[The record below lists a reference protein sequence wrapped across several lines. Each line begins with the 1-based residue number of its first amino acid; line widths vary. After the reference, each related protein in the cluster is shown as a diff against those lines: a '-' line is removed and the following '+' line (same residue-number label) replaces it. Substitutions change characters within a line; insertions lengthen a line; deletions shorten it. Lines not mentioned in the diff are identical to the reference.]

1 MSQVGAEGRSFERI
15 TLDDL
20 RRLASIAREDREAFF
35 ADHPDWASLYKD
47 RLLAVALCQG
57 AAAHFLDGQRG
68 VNDFDVYSFYAAH
81 ASRPWYAK
89 RNKPWDFGD
98 PKFGRTLDRP
108 DYKGRRV
115 DLLGRGIPHRQ
126 EEDPA
131 LAIRRW
137 LRTDRGD
144 SARLLAQ
151 RPIVLLSPEDRLGE
165 VIWKPASPA
174 SAV

>member
-1 MSQVGAEGRSFERI
+1 MSQVGPEGRSFEKI

-20 RRLASIAREDREAFF
+20 RKLASIASEDREAFF

-47 RLLAVALCQG
+47 RLLAVTLCQG
-57 AAAHFLDGQRG
+57 AAAHYLDGQRG

-81 ASRPWYAK
+81 PSRPWYAK

-98 PKFGRTLDRP
+98 SKFGRTLDRP
-108 DYKGRRV
+108 DYVGRRV
-115 DLLGRGIPHRQ
+115 DLLGRGIQYRQ
-126 EEDPA
+126 GEAPA
-131 LAIRRW
+131 VAIRRW
-137 LRTDRGD
+137 LRTDRGQ

-151 RPIVLLSPEDRLGE
+151 RPIVLLSPQERLGE
-165 VIWKPASPA
+165 VIWRPASTA